1 MGDDQEE
8 IERLEAEER
17 RIADEIRE
25 LSVQETMPS
34 ATYLNELAERAEQ
47 IRQRL
52 DELREQ
58 S

>member
-34 ATYLNELAERAEQ
+34 ATYLNELAERAKQ